1 MTIRPSKKFVTDAG
15 QQLTIDFT
23 GIAQVIGKKKKT
35 AGCCWYFLLNFRFVA
50 STESEKARDPPVLPF
65 SFSNGGS
72 LVIAGPDKRFITDSL
87 AFIAF

>member
-23 GIAQVIGKKKKT
+23 GIAQVIGKKKT
-35 AGCCWYFLLNFRFVA
+35 AGCCWYFLLNFCFVA
-50 STESEKARDPPVLPF
+50 STESEKARDPPVPPF
-65 SFSNGGS
+65 SFSKGAS